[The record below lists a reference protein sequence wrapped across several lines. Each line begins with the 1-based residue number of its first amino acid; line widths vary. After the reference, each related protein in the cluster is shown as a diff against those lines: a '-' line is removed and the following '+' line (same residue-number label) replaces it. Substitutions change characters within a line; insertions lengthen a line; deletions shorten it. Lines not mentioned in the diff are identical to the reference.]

1 VAPGSGTSTQYV
13 PVVSSPSMWE
23 RGSSN
28 DVLSDIPAHCYQNSF
43 EANPP
48 WSSFYAKAPEILE
61 YWKRVAEKHG
71 CRKYMKLGHK
81 AVEARWDP
89 KAIKWKVK
97 LESMKTGEVVE
108 DESDALITALGSL
121 NQWTWPNIAGTQG
134 FEGKLLHSA
143 AWDQDYDSKVG
154 SRKPILSP

>member
-1 VAPGSGTSTQYV
+1 MAPGSGISTQDV

-28 DVLSDIPAHCYQNSF
+28 DVLSDIPAHCYQLSF

-89 KAIKWKVK
+89 QM
-97 LESMKTGEVVE
+97 EGE
-108 DESDALITALGSL
+108 A
-121 NQWTWPNIAGTQG
+121 
-134 FEGKLLHSA
+134 
-143 AWDQDYDSKVG
+143 
-154 SRKPILSP
+154 